1 MGGSS
6 GRSLSHLS
14 NADLNDIRLSLFLT
28 DFGMQLNRAGP
39 MDANE
44 FCLRVLI
51 CTLVVEL

>member
-14 NADLNDIRLSLFLT
+14 NADLNDIRVSLFLT